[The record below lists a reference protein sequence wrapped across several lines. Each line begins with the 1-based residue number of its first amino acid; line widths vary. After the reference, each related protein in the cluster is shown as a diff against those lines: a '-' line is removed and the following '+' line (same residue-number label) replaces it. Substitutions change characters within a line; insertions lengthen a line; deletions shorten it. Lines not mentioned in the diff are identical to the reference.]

1 MNWSDRLL
9 LLSVVLPA
17 TALVGAGC
25 GPALRP
31 PSLDVEKLDF
41 RGVRLSGAAIDV
53 FFRVRNVEPDPLLIE
68 GFEYVLVLNGH
79 RLGRGYYPDP
89 VRLGPFEEAG
99 VVSRFNVNLLQL
111 PGSVRA
117 VLDEDEARAHVHGRF
132 FVRQGGRV
140 RKLPFD
146 SGAIVSLRR

>member
-1 MNWSDRLL
+1 
-9 LLSVVLPA
+9 
-17 TALVGAGC
+17 
-25 GPALRP
+25 
-31 PSLDVEKLDF
+31 
-41 RGVRLSGAAIDV
+41 
-53 FFRVRNVEPDPLLIE
+53 VRNVEPDPLLIE